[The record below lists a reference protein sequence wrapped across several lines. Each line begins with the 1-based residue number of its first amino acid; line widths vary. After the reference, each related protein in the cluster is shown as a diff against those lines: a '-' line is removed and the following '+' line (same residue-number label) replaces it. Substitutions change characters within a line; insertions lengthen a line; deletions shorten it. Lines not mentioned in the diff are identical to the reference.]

1 MWLLVCG
8 HVIPW
13 IVVLYLKLQK
23 VNAMTAP
30 KCSGRVDP
38 ACACDGSCQP
48 GGNVQVA
55 CACPAC
61 TAHVSTGFQ
70 PLSNFAV
77 TTKAPARGGSG
88 AGMTGFA
95 EQGRQ
100 ELTGQDKAEIPF
112 AVGSV
117 TGLRQWTLT
126 SPDLAKDPHRAD
138 RHWPAALLRG
148 ATGYDWTSGTVEA
161 ACNNGYQHPSPA
173 EFVDGTEKSR
183 CGCGYWAYWDS
194 AGLSANRFS
203 ATSNGLPVL
212 GVIEG
217 WGRVLIGEKGF
228 RSQKAR
234 IIALAPAFSIQAEV
248 TPPRNRGL
256 YWDEL
261 DSNRIQPAV
270 EEPAEEEEAQ
280 IALKAQQ
287 HADAWMAVIQDR
299 LGQMYPG
306 ARVFATA
313 AGLLASVKIEGKP

>member
-1 MWLLVCG
+1 MG
-8 HVIPW
+8 
-13 IVVLYLKLQK
+13 VVVYLKLQK
-23 VNAMTAP
+23 ANAMTAP

-38 ACACDGSCQP
+38 ACTCDGSCQLA
-48 GGNVQVA
+48 GTQVA

-61 TAHVSTGFQ
+61 TAHVSAGFQ
-70 PLSNFAV
+70 PLSNLAV
-77 TTKAPARGGSG
+77 TTKAPVRGGSG

-148 ATGYDWTSGTVEA
+148 ATGYDWPSGTVEA
-161 ACNNGYQHPSPA
+161 ACNNGYPHPSPA

-203 ATSNGLPVL
+203 ATGNGLPVL

-248 TPPRNRGL
+248 TPPQNRGL

-261 DSNRIQPAV
+261 NFNRIHPIAGES
-270 EEPAEEEEAQ
+270 EESAEEAQ

-313 AGLLASVKIEGKP
+313 AGLLASVKIEGKPG

>member
-1 MWLLVCG
+1 MSS
-8 HVIPW
+8 
-13 IVVLYLKLQK
+13 
-23 VNAMTAP
+23 
-30 KCSGRVDP
+30 KCPGQLDP
-38 ACACDGSCQP
+38 ACACDGTCRLAGP
-48 GGNVQVA
+48 GVMAVA

-70 PLSNFAV
+70 PLSSFTV
-77 TTKAPARGGSG
+77 TAKAPPAPARGGSG

-100 ELTGQDKAEIPF
+100 ELTGQAAAELPF
-112 AVGSV
+112 AIGSV

-126 SPDLAKDPHRAD
+126 SPDLAKDPHGASQ
-138 RHWPAALLRG
+138 HWPGALLRG
-148 ATGYDWTSGTVEA
+148 ATGYDWTPGTVEA
-161 ACNNGYQHPSPA
+161 ACNNGYPHASPA

-203 ATSNGLPVL
+203 STGNGLPVL

-217 WGRVLIGEKGF
+217 FGRVLIGEKGF

-248 TPPRNRGL
+248 TPRNRGT

-261 DSNRIQPAV
+261 SFTRAAPGT
-270 EEPAEEEEAQ
+270 EEFEEEAQ
-280 IALKAQQ
+280 IALQAQQ

-313 AGLLASVKIEGKP
+313 AGLLASVKIEGKPG